1 MVFLSFQILCLFS
14 SAQLPSHN
22 YVRTSQSNKYS
33 FFNFIDGANEHVEY
47 EYNGVEALV
56 KDLNRGMTVSYD
68 NQNNPRRIDFTDGNS
83 ITYNY
88 LPDGTLLS

>member
-1 MVFLSFQILCLFS
+1 MVFLSLQMLCHIS
-14 SAQLPSHN
+14 SAQLPFLN
-22 YVRTSQSNKYS
+22 YVRTAQSNKYS
-33 FFNFIDGANEHVEY
+33 SFNFIDGANEHVEY

-68 NQNNPRRIDFTDGNS
+68 DQNNPRRIDFTDGNS